1 MKKDSRIE
9 KIVVPVVVCI
19 LSVSDFILCAYLVF
33 SGITTSWDT
42 STFLAINDFLPNSP
56 LSVLMIYL
64 SEYGREVVFTSVF
77 FILAFS
83 RKASHRRAAFY
94 MLLTFIALVILGPL
108 VQASLFRVRPYV
120 TLKDVGKFLLP
131 PINLSS
137 FPSGH
142 SYGVAGLTAVL
153 WYTLRNE
160 KKFLYVLT
168 LEAAL
173 VCISRIYV
181 GAHYPMDV
189 IGGVLFGVAIASGI
203 AAFQIKLDNV
213 FRRLDVYWRARLI
226 RYVEPTGRKI
236 DE

>member
-1 MKKDSRIE
+1 MSVKTPQSFKTIDLRRHCKPKMKKDSRIE

-19 LSVSDFILCAYLVF
+19 LSVSGFILCAYLVF

-131 PINLSS
+131 PDQPFE
-137 FPSGH
+137 FP
-142 SYGVAGLTAVL
+142 
-153 WYTLRNE
+153 LRP
-160 KKFLYVLT
+160 FVR
-168 LEAAL
+168 
-173 VCISRIYV
+173 SRGTHGRYC
-181 GAHYPMDV
+181 
-189 IGGVLFGVAIASGI
+189 GI
-203 AAFQIKLDNV
+203 RCAM
-213 FRRLDVYWRARLI
+213 
-226 RYVEPTGRKI
+226 RKNSCMF
-236 DE
+236 